1 MDSLINHFRKI
12 KIIGKTLH
20 YCNPVSK
27 PPFSKNP
34 KRPFVEKIE
43 NEIFLLY

>member
-1 MDSLINHFRKI
+1 MDSIINACKI

-27 PPFSKNP
+27 PPFSKNL
-34 KRPFVEKIE
+34 KIPFVEKIE